1 MTTDG
6 PAEVSAAPP
15 AWSGRGLLLSLVIT
29 DVVILLDVLTKH
41 WAVSTLSGEPPHHV
55 VWTLQWNLAY
65 NTGMAFSSG
74 KGMGPVIGVL
84 ALAIGIAMLVAVRR
98 QPSRLARVAAGLVA
112 GGAFGNVIDRL
123 FRGEGWLRG
132 AVVDF
137 IDFQWFPIFNVA
149 DMAVNVG
156 GALFVLWSLLGQ
168 EHEQA
173 TTPADVGAGA

>member
-15 AWSGRGLLLSLVIT
+15 ARSGRGLLLSLVIT

-41 WAVSTLSGEPPHHV
+41 WAVSTLAGEPPHHV

-65 NTGMAFSSG
+65 NSGMAFSSG

-84 ALAIGIAMLVAVRR
+84 ALAIGVAMLVAVRR

-123 FRGEGWLRG
+123 FRGDGWFRG
-132 AVVDF
+132 SVVDF

-156 GALFVLWSLLGQ
+156 GALFVVWSLFS
-168 EHEQA
+168 HEGDRQQA
-173 TTPADVGAGA
+173 DQAEVPT

>member
-15 AWSGRGLLLSLVIT
+15 ARSGRGLLLSLVIT

-41 WAVSTLSGEPPHHV
+41 WAVSTLAGEPPHHV

>member
-1 MTTDG
+1 MTADG

-15 AWSGRGLLLSLVIT
+15 ARSGRGLLLSLVIT

-41 WAVSTLSGEPPHHV
+41 WAVSTLAGEPPHHV